1 MSPQV
6 KLQAMIKILHDSSP
20 SVGTSSEE
28 IRLLAVLGTQFSF
41 TLNWDIWGCWEV
53 PPLCHGGKT
62 QQDPVPE
69 LEAMLSPPLPWS
81 FGSMLP
87 EVGFYLQK
95 KLTRYFWLQVKE
107 KKKII
112 CFSSMPHRAENLRHY
127 CKWKSGF
134 VTNESL
140 LACENNHSV

>member
-1 MSPQV
+1 M
-6 KLQAMIKILHDSSP
+6 
-20 SVGTSSEE
+20 
-28 IRLLAVLGTQFSF
+28 
-41 TLNWDIWGCWEV
+41 

-69 LEAMLSPPLPWS
+69 LEAMLRPPLPWS

-107 KKKII
+107 KKKN
-112 CFSSMPHRAENLRHY
+112 H
-127 CKWKSGF
+127 
-134 VTNESL
+134 L
-140 LACENNHSV
+140 LFKHATSCRKFTTLLQMKVRLCDK